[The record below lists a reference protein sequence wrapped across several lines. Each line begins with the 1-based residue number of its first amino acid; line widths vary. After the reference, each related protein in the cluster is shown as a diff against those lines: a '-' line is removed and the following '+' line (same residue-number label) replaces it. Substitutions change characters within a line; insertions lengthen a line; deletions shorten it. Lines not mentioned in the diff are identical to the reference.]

1 MGCSEWVQGMI
12 LKTAFRGIRESV
24 MDSLRIQRGVRG
36 IGKLPSYCDQMPF
49 QRVNFSRWFSPDQYP
64 GVIFTIQRGRWGP
77 DCSKLLTTNERRK
90 KMGLMNE
97 MITEA
102 DWKRREKGLPPVKK
116 PEILIP
122 EPEPPVVENQIYFK
136 DLFSEDKEITNVQG
150 HMKSVKNV
158 DGMTFVGFNLAIFFK
173 DDSQMLSGW
182 LSDCDFQKLKLALRG
197 TNLKTGIDL
206 ILG

>member
-1 MGCSEWVQGMI
+1 
-12 LKTAFRGIRESV
+12 
-24 MDSLRIQRGVRG
+24 
-36 IGKLPSYCDQMPF
+36 
-49 QRVNFSRWFSPDQYP
+49 
-64 GVIFTIQRGRWGP
+64 
-77 DCSKLLTTNERRK
+77 
-90 KMGLMNE
+90 MNE